1 MENNKYTTGFK
12 IPEGYFEEF
21 DARMLDKLKEEQ
33 LPKNTGFTVP
43 EGYFDTVEEKIVQ
56 TETTSNWKVLRNEQP
71 IRTTQKRKIVLY
83 AIAGVAA
90 VVTLILTVYP
100 FGTHNSFSFDDINA
114 TAVSAYIQD
123 GELDLSADDLS
134 IYLQDEDF
142 ETLMGSSEEI
152 SVENLSDYLFNN
164 LDDTSL
170 LLE

>member
-1 MENNKYTTGFK
+1 MEKNKHTTGFK

-43 EGYFDTVEEKIVQ
+43 EGYFDSVEEKILQ
-56 TETTSNWKVLRNEQP
+56 TETTINWKVLRNEKP
-71 IRTTQKRKIVLY
+71 KRNNNKNTILYALAGIAAVLAIVL
-83 AIAGVAA
+83 
-90 VVTLILTVYP
+90 TLYP
-100 FGTHNSFSFDDINA
+100 FGTNNSFSFDDVNA

-134 IYLQDEDF
+134 MYLQDEDF
-142 ETLMGSSEEI
+142 DALMLSSEEI
-152 SVENLSDYLFNN
+152 SAENLSDYLFDN
-164 LDDTSL
+164 LNDNSL